1 MRFTFNGQLKGEMFF
16 WRVFPS
22 SISSFFVWIF
32 RQFSLFFSN
41 PSPSF
46 PDTVSIRRGYLATI
60 FCFACIVDHLH
71 RDLSETSKLQK
82 RIPAKSKPGLT
93 GLRGS
98 LTPDVTSRVL
108 EMKEKLWLAGKF
120 PVLDYSS
127 NLWAAAAFWYLIG
140 FHSQNFSGV
149 WFLWTHFSFLG
160 PLFLKVYFK
169 KFSMFEVC
177 RVGGAMSTNM

>member
-1 MRFTFNGQLKGEMFF
+1 MRFTFNGHIKGEKFF
-16 WRVFPS
+16 WRVFSS
-22 SISSFFVWIF
+22 SITSFWICQAIHTEF
-32 RQFSLFFSN
+32 ILFFSN

-46 PDTVSIRRGYLATI
+46 PDTLSFRRGYLACII
-60 FCFACIVDHLH
+60 FCFACTVDHFN

-98 LTPDVTSRVL
+98 LTPDLTSRVL

-140 FHSQNFSGV
+140 FQSQNFFGV
-149 WFLWTHFSFLG
+149 WFL
-160 PLFLKVYFK
+160 
-169 KFSMFEVC
+169 
-177 RVGGAMSTNM
+177 

>member
-1 MRFTFNGQLKGEMFF
+1 MF
-16 WRVFPS
+16 S
-22 SISSFFVWIF
+22 
-32 RQFSLFFSN
+32 
-41 PSPSF
+41 
-46 PDTVSIRRGYLATI
+46 
-60 FCFACIVDHLH
+60 FACTVDHFN

-98 LTPDVTSRVL
+98 LTPDLTSRVL

-140 FHSQNFSGV
+140 SQSQNFFGV
-149 WFLWTHFSFLG
+149 
-160 PLFLKVYFK
+160 
-169 KFSMFEVC
+169 
-177 RVGGAMSTNM
+177 

>member
-1 MRFTFNGQLKGEMFF
+1 MYFTFNGQLKGEKFF
-16 WRVFPS
+16 WRVFLL
-22 SISSFFVWIF
+22 FLLFLHEFF
-32 RQFSLFFSN
+32 RQFSLFFFQSL
-41 PSPSF
+41 
-46 PDTVSIRRGYLATI
+46 SILPWHSKHQTRI
-60 FCFACIVDHLH
+60 FSQNFLFRLH
-71 RDLSETSKLQK
+71 RIPFAPWLISETSKLQK
-82 RIPAKSKPGLT
+82 C
-93 GLRGS
+93 LRGS

-160 PLFLKVYFK
+160 PFF
-169 KFSMFEVC
+169 F
-177 RVGGAMSTNM
+177 